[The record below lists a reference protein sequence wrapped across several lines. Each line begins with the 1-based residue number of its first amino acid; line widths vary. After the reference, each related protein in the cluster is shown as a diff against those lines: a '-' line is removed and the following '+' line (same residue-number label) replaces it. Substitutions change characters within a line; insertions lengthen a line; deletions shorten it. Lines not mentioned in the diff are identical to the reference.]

1 MASIESFTTPS
12 PSPAAHQAPS
22 PEGPQRTIGLIA
34 GQGRLPLLTAHGIR
48 AAGYRVACVGLAGQ
62 YDPSLPGLCDEF
74 DHAGIIRIGRWI
86 KLLRKWNV
94 DDAIMIGRVRKARM
108 YEPLRIIKQL
118 PDWRAAKLWYR
129 VLRHDRRNAA
139 LLGAV
144 ANELAGSGV
153 NLMDSTQYITQYMAS
168 EGVLTRTE
176 PTAEQL
182 ADIEFG
188 WPLVQQLAQADIGQS
203 LAVMERE
210 VVAVE
215 AIEGTD
221 AMIRRAGEL
230 CRVKGWSLLKTAA
243 PDQDMRFDVPTVG
256 MRTIEYLKE
265 AGSKCLVVQ
274 AGKVIL
280 ADKPELLELA
290 DKYRI
295 AIVGR

>member
-1 MASIESFTTPS
+1 M
-12 PSPAAHQAPS
+12 
-22 PEGPQRTIGLIA
+22 
-34 GQGRLPLLTAHGIR
+34 TAEGIR
-48 AAGYRVACVGLAGQ
+48 AAGFRVACVGLAGQ
-62 YDPSLPGLCDEF
+62 FDPALPALCDEF
-74 DHAGIIRIGRWI
+74 DQAGIIRIGRWI
-86 KLLRKWNV
+86 KLLRKWNA

-108 YEPLRIIKQL
+108 YEPLRLVKQL

-139 LLGAV
+139 LLTAV
-144 ANELAGSGV
+144 ANELSNSGV
-153 NLMDSTQYITQYMAS
+153 NLMDSTQYISEYMAHQ
-168 EGVLTRTE
+168 GVLTRTQ
-176 PTAEQL
+176 PTAEQQ

-221 AMIRRAGEL
+221 AMIKRAGAL

-243 PDQDMRFDVPTVG
+243 PAQDMRFDVPTVG
-256 MRTIEYLKE
+256 MRTIENLKD
-265 AGSKCLVVQ
+265 AGGRCLVVE

-280 ADKPELLELA
+280 ADKPELLALA